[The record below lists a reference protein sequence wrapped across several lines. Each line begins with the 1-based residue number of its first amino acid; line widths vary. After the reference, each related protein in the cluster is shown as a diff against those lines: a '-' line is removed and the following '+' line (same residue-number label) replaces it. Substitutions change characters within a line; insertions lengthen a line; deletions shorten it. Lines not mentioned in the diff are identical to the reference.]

1 MNAFTQDPGEQ
12 EESQSEAA
20 GRVPQGIVI
29 PPEMIAR
36 FRGEQ
41 GEAGEQG
48 EKGDKGDPGE
58 SHLVPLAQQ
67 LVKDLVDGAKRSQDD
82 IAVLDKTVS
91 TLRKVIA
98 ALIVLFMAT
107 GSIAGYLLNEN
118 LTHPLSNRLTT
129 QAQEQ
134 AAEIKALE
142 AYVQAYAQHGCSAL
156 ELLSSKP
163 VPKPADP
170 AANPSRETTYEFY
183 EAIVHWEQL
192 DGCKTS

>member
-12 EESQSEAA
+12 
-20 GRVPQGIVI
+20 GGMLRGPRGDQGD
-29 PPEMIAR
+29 PGPK
-36 FRGEQ
+36 GE
-41 GEAGEQG
+41 
-48 EKGDKGDPGE
+48 KGDPGE
-58 SHLVPLAQQ
+58 SILVPIAETMVQQ
-67 LVKDLVDGAKRSQDD
+67 LVEGARWSAESIDT
-82 IAVLDKTVS
+82 LNKTVADQDKAARRQ
-91 TLRKVIA
+91 RKVIA
-98 ALIVLFMAT
+98 ALVVLFMAT

-142 AYVQAYAQHGCSAL
+142 AYVQQYAQHGCQAL

-170 AANPSRETTYEFY
+170 ASNPSRETTYEFY
-183 EAIVHWEQL
+183 EAIVRWEQL